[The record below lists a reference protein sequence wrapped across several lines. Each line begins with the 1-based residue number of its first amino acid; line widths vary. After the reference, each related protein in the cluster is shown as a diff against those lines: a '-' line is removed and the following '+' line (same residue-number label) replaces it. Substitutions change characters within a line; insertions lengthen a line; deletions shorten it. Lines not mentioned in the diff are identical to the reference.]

1 MLWLVNRQNI
11 SYYFLV
17 PKRFETQF
25 SIKKIPYTQERCI
38 LNKSLSRKKNAGIFS
53 AFWWFHPGNKN
64 DMVNHSHSGY

>member
-1 MLWLVNRQNI
+1 LLWLVNRQNI

-38 LNKSLSRKKNAGIFS
+38 QYKAFQEKKMQ
-53 AFWWFHPGNKN
+53 AFFLLFGGFIQETKMIW
-64 DMVNHSHSGY
+64 